1 MKPWH
6 LLLAFLSSAAVLSS
20 SGGYLWR
27 PKSIAA
33 SIERDDQYLNLG
45 QYLHLTQKLVDG
57 ETGWTMSKMDLPEKW
72 KIQNLRI
79 EDDEIRFEVEDGP
92 SFYLSRANTPKLD
105 FALLSLKHPTDEKIE
120 KLWIKHAKR
129 K

>member
-1 MKPWH
+1 MKLLH
-6 LLLAFLSSAAVLSS
+6 LLLAFLSPAALFASNS
-20 SGGYLWR
+20 GYLWLA
-27 PKSIAA
+27 KSITA

-45 QYLHLTQKLVDG
+45 QYLHLTQKLQDG

-79 EDDEIRFEVEDGP
+79 EDDEIRFEVENGL
-92 SFYLSRANTPKLD
+92 SFFLSRTNTPKLD
-105 FALLSLKHPTDEKIE
+105 FALLSLKDSTDEKIE
-120 KLWIKHAKR
+120 QLWIKHAKR